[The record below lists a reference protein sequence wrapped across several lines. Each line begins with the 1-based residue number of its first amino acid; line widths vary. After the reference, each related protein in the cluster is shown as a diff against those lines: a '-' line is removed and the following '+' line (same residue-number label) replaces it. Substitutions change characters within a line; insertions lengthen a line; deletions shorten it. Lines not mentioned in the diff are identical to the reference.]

1 MTVKERLDKL
11 LGEEN
16 SVVFYS
22 VKAGVLSRIIL
33 NRHKVHSFFP
43 VAEIAKDI
51 TVNFVKTFINDA
63 NLIRYMIKNGECY
76 REDFVDVDKIDYYFV
91 AKDELSLSELKKQ
104 AISLSTAHPF
114 IRTTPSVTKCLAL
127 NETKETKNLLDT
139 PYLTQDVVNDIVVLG
154 GYEEYPRELEALKEE
169 LSKYQEDLL
178 SVTELLEREAADTSV
193 VKMSFNLKSTSDPL
207 IQWEELGRRLP
218 GMNDIANAIRKG
230 VNWGVGYDAN
240 NEILY
245 PTLNGERYT
254 KPQKKY
260 SAVKY
265 DGSVKISPANLSVML
280 SGIVPLY
287 ASEESIFRFLLRPEN
302 KPYADSLRASL
313 PNAQRAFDKAVE
325 EYLSS
330 HIDTGEW
337 KLVTTGDCPHGIYL
351 GNSGFIPLQ
360 EFMSEQSVLHI
371 CEFGGA
377 NNLDGTISYDAYAE
391 LIRDNKS
398 YIYQRGQEGWSEPE
412 SDNDRIV
419 EYPSIVTK
427 LKIKDD
433 KIVKTVLFEDKG
445 PGRVAKSPD
454 TPNSQMNVS
463 SSVSASV
470 MAAAV
475 FTWRDRL
482 RELSMV

>member
-11 LGEEN
+11 LGEEEY
-16 SVVFYS
+16 VAFYS

-33 NRHKVHSFFP
+33 NRHTVHSFFP
-43 VAEIAKDI
+43 VAAIAKDI
-51 TVNFVKTFINDA
+51 TDNFMISFINDTRD
-63 NLIRYMIKNGECY
+63 IREMIENGECY
-76 REDFVDVDKIDYYFV
+76 REDFVDVDKIDYYV
-91 AKDELSLSELKKQ
+91 ATKSEMSLSELKKQ
-104 AISLSTAHPF
+104 AISISTAFPF
-114 IRTTPSVTKCLAL
+114 TQTTPSLVNRLAL
-127 NETKETKNLLDT
+127 NCAENLLYA

-169 LSKYQEDLL
+169 LSKHQENLL

-193 VKMSFNLKSTSDPL
+193 VKMPLKSESEPRIL
-207 IQWEELGRRLP
+207 WELP

-254 KPQKKY
+254 KPQKIY

-287 ASEESIFRFLLRPEN
+287 ASEEPIFRFLLRPEN

-313 PNAQRAFDKAVE
+313 PNAQRAFDEAVE
-325 EYLSS
+325 ECLSS

-337 KLVTTGDCPHGIYL
+337 KLVTTGDRPHGIYL

-371 CEFGGA
+371 CEFGA
-377 NNLDGTISYDAYAE
+377 TNSLNGTFSYYAYAE

-398 YIYQRGQEGWSEPE
+398 YIYQQGQEAWSEPE

-419 EYPSIVTK
+419 EYPPIATK

-433 KIVKTVLFEDKG
+433 KIVNTVLFEDKG

>member
-11 LGEEN
+11 LGEEDY
-16 SVVFYS
+16 VAFYS
-22 VKAGVLSRIIL
+22 VKDGVLSRIIL
-33 NRHKVHSFFP
+33 NRYTVYSSFP
-43 VAEIAKDI
+43 VAAIAKDI
-51 TVNFVKTFINDA
+51 TDNFVKTFINDTRD
-63 NLIRYMIKNGECY
+63 IREMIENGECY
-76 REDFVDVDKIDYYFV
+76 REDFVDVDKIDYYV
-91 AKDELSLSELKKQ
+91 AVKDEMSLSELKNQ
-104 AISLSTAHPF
+104 AISLSTDYPF
-114 IRTTPSVTKCLAL
+114 ARTTPSVTGCLARKV
-127 NETKETKNLLDT
+127 TKKLLDA

-154 GYEEYPRELEALKEE
+154 VYEEYPRELEALKEE
-169 LSKYQEDLL
+169 LSKHQENLL

-193 VKMSFNLKSTSDPL
+193 VKVPFKASASDPL
-207 IQWEELGRRLP
+207 ILWEKLGRRLP
-218 GMNDIANAIRKG
+218 GMNDIANTIRKG
-230 VNWGVGYDAN
+230 VDWGVRYDAN

-254 KPQKKY
+254 KPQKIY

-265 DGSVKISPANLSVML
+265 DGSVKISPANLSIML

-287 ASEESIFRFLLRPEN
+287 ASKEPIFRFLLRPEN

-313 PNAQRAFDKAVE
+313 PNAQRVFDEAVE
-325 EYLSS
+325 ECLSS

-337 KLVTTGDCPHGIYL
+337 KIVTTGDCPHGIYL

-371 CEFGGA
+371 CEFGA
-377 NNLDGTISYDAYAE
+377 PNSLDGTFSYYAYAE

-398 YIYQRGQEGWSEPE
+398 YIYQEGQEGWSEPE

-433 KIVKTVLFEDKG
+433 KIVNTVLFEDKG

-454 TPNSQMNVS
+454 TPNSQMDVS
-463 SSVSASV
+463 SSVSTSV